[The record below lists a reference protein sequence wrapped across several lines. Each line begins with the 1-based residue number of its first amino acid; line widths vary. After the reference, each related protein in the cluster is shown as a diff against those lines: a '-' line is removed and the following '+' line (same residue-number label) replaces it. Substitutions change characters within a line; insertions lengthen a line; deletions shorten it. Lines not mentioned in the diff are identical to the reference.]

1 MTNSQKLKQLRA
13 HLGLSQSELAKK
25 YDINLSA
32 IQLWEQGNAE
42 SSQFLNFFVKT
53 LEKEMLIDK
62 LKGNQ

>member
-13 HLGLSQSELAKK
+13 QLGLSQSELAKK
-25 YDINLSA
+25 YDVNLSA

-53 LEKEMLIDK
+53 LEKEMSIDK
-62 LKGNQ
+62 LDGE